1 MADNR
6 SRDAEYD
13 RFQAENAKRSVILKI
28 AIWLLIVLFM
38 LAVALFFGSRLFAVQ
53 NIIVDGLDHYTYS
66 QILEAAD
73 LSKGK
78 VLLFISE
85 DKLSQILS
93 EKFAYIKSVKLEKQ
107 YPDTITITLEEET
120 PQFYIEIQGEYFL
133 LTKSLK
139 VLERYHNE
147 AKLLE
152 IAPNAQ
158 FIRVPTVARA
168 VVCHPLEFASDSKSR
183 HTDEALE
190 LLLESRLYPGV
201 TDIDFSNRFDMIIVY
216 DNRLEIHL
224 GSFKEY
230 DAKLDLA
237 LGMVHTY
244 SEKATGKLEIVFD
257 MDDELRG
264 IATVQDPEAK
274 EKT

>member
-28 AIWLLIVLFM
+28 AIWLLIVVFM
-38 LAVALFFGSRLFAVQ
+38 LVVALFFGTRLFAVKY
-53 NIIVDGLDHYTYS
+53 IIVDGLDHYTYS
-66 QILEAAD
+66 QVLDVGD

-85 DKLSQILS
+85 NKLSNQLM

-133 LTKSLK
+133 LTRSLK

-147 AKLLE
+147 AKLIE
-152 IAPNAQ
+152 AAPEVQ
-158 FIRVPTVARA
+158 YIKVPTVARA
-168 VVCHPLEFASDSKSR
+168 VVCKQLEFASESKAR
-183 HTDEALE
+183 HTEEALS
-190 LLLESRLYPGV
+190 LLLDSRLYSGV
-201 TDIDFSNRFDMIIVY
+201 TAIDFSNRFDMTIVY

-230 DAKLDLA
+230 DAKLDLV

-244 SEKATGKLEIVFD
+244 SKKATGKLEIVFD
-257 MDDELRG
+257 TDDELRG

-274 EKT
+274 EKR